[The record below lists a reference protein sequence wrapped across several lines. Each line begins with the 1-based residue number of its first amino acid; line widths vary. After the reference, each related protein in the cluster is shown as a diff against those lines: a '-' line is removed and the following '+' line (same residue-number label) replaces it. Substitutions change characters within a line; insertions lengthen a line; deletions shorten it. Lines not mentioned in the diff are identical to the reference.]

1 VTPETRHFF
10 TTTTVRRRV
19 HHSTKRA
26 TTHVTVPPTVPA
38 TTPKTAPR
46 VLHAYTP
53 PTPAA
58 TFPPAPPPPPPPPPA
73 PAPVIASVP
82 SSGGAE
88 GALIAAINNF
98 RAAHGLPPLS
108 VHPNLSDKAR
118 AWAAHMASGGCG
130 MGGNGAPNICHSN
143 LSDGITAQWRLLEE
157 NVGMIGP
164 KTNVAG
170 MESAFE
176 NSPMHAGNMLNNQIN
191 YIGVGVAYVGDYMY
205 VAEEFMLA

>member
-1 VTPETRHFF
+1 
-10 TTTTVRRRV
+10 
-19 HHSTKRA
+19 
-26 TTHVTVPPTVPA
+26 
-38 TTPKTAPR
+38 
-46 VLHAYTP
+46 
-53 PTPAA
+53 
-58 TFPPAPPPPPPPPPA
+58 
-73 PAPVIASVP
+73 VIASVP

-88 GALIAAINNF
+88 GTLVAAINAF

-108 VHPNLSDKAR
+108 VHPNLSAKAR

-130 MGGNGAPNICHSN
+130 VGGNGAPNICHSS

-164 KTNVAG
+164 KDNVAG

-176 NSPMHAGNMLNNQIN
+176 NSPMHAANMLNNQIN
-191 YIGVGVAYVGDYMY
+191 YVGVGVAYVGNYMY